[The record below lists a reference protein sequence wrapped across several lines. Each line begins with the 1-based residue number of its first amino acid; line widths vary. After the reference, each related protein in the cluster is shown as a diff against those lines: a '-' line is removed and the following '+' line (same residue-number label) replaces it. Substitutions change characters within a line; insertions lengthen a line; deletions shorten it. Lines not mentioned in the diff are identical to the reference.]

1 MIISGDGTTSD
12 LGYPSTVELAAD
24 SLLTVW
30 CELTGSLPGGWQPF
44 SFS

>member
-12 LGYPSTVELAAD
+12 LGYLSTVEPAAD

-30 CELTGSLPGGWQPF
+30 NC
-44 SFS
+44 